1 MAKNTLFPLVYKPGI
16 KRDGTTFQADYC
28 TDAQWV
34 RFQRGNVRKM
44 GGMKGLRGLNQNDVN
59 TRPSTTN
66 ITVLPNTGNNTSMDM
81 YIANSE
87 NGIHKILVNQDFAIS
102 AHTHIYNAND
112 PNIIWKSEIVI
123 QSNSKHIV
131 YVGSSNRTNIN
142 SNSAAV
148 LIGGKLDG
156 LLAPLA
162 VLPDLRGL
170 SGLLYAS
177 NYLFV
182 YGSNGLV
189 QWSKLKDPLDFSN
202 SQDRNITISND
213 QVVDAKSIRG
223 GTNSPTILFWTLS
236 SVVRCIN
243 TPDAAGNLQ
252 FQIDVMSKSS
262 SILSSRCVVEYDGL
276 FFWPGTNRFFQYNG
290 IVQELSNTMSLN
302 YFYDNLDME
311 RRQQVVGVKNTKY
324 GEIWWFYPEKANAPT
339 RNPDVPPGQNS
350 RAIIY
355 NIRENAW
362 YDTYISR
369 SAAVYSEDFGFMA
382 SYGLPLS
389 APVNTN
395 ASLFRHEFE
404 YLTVTPSLIL
414 EDFALNTGPNVER
427 IAPIESTFTTPVFSW
442 AAFNPMKQ
450 LTGTDRW
457 MLLVTIEPDFILMVN
472 DDSDLQVIINIK
484 QYAQNTAISS
494 APFDIPLS
502 GTIDQ
507 LLGKIDTC
515 FQGRHM
521 TLTFTSGVSNFEMGH
536 VMLSLSI
543 GDGK

>member
-1 MAKNTLFPLVYKPGI
+1 MAKNSLFPLVYKPGI

-34 RFQRGNVRKM
+34 RFQRGNVKKM
-44 GGMKGLRGLNQNDVN
+44 GSMKGMSQATVN
-59 TRPSTTN
+59 GKVTTSN
-66 ITVLPNTGNNTSMDM
+66 IVIIPETGNNSYMNA

-87 NGIHKILVNQDFAIS
+87 NGIHIIRCNQNLNETGIQ
-102 AHTHIYNAND
+102 TIYNVND

-123 QSNSKHIV
+123 QGNNKNII
-131 YVGSSNRTNIN
+131 YVGSSNKTNIN
-142 SNSAAV
+142 SDIEA
-148 LIGGKLDG
+148 LMIGGPLNSPLGQLVKLPYKRD
-156 LLAPLA
+156 
-162 VLPDLRGL
+162 GL

-177 NYLFV
+177 NYLFI
-182 YGSNGLV
+182 YGANGLV
-189 QWSKLKDPLDFSN
+189 QWSKLRDPLDFEN
-202 SQDRNITISND
+202 SQNRNITISND

-243 TPDAAGNLQ
+243 TPNAAGDLQ

-262 SILSSRCVVEYDGL
+262 SILSTRCVVEYDGL

-311 RRQQVVGVKNTKY
+311 RRQQVVGVKHTKY
-324 GEIWWFYPEKANAPT
+324 GEIWWYYPEKANAPM
-339 RNPDVPPGQNS
+339 RNPNVPPGENS
-350 RAIIY
+350 RALIY

-389 APVNTN
+389 IPTVPN

-404 YLTVTPSLIL
+404 YLTPDPSLITEQFSQDGVNL
-414 EDFALNTGPNVER
+414 TVR
-427 IAPIESTFTTPVFSW
+427 PIPSTFTTPVFSW

-450 LTGTDRW
+450 LIGTDRW
-457 MLLVTIEPDFILMVN
+457 MLLVTLEPDFILM
-472 DDSDLQVIINIK
+472 STTQPDLRVIINIK
-484 QYAQNTAISS
+484 QYAQNTVISS
-494 APFDIPLS
+494 APLSIPPQ
-502 GTIDQ
+502 GTIDP
-507 LLGKIDTC
+507 LFGKIDTC
-515 FQGRHM
+515 SQGRHM
-521 TLTFTSGVSNFEMGH
+521 TLTFISTISNFEMGH
-536 VMLSLSI
+536 VMLSLMI